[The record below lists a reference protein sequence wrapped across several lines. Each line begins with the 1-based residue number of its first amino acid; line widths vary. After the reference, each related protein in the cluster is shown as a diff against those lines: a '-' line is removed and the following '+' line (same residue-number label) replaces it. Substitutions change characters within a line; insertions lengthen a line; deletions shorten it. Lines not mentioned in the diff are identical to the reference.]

1 MNPDAD
7 DEASDRQAASA
18 LYRYLETA
26 DKPSVEQMFRLVRD
40 GADVNFTGPYGYT
53 PLHVLMRCSPG
64 TEEVRF
70 MIAAGANMNAASLCG
85 FTALHTYMCFGTVT
99 PDTLRAVMHG
109 GVRVRELE
117 YNVSA
122 ILEFFQQQGFLG
134 IEVEVVRLLVDA
146 GADIGAKDDVGRTPL
161 HVYLSGFFVVETMV
175 RTMIA
180 LGADVNA
187 KDAYGRTPL
196 FAFLKSRN
204 VDVDVLRT
212 LVEAGARVTEKDLI
226 NRTALH
232 YHCDS
237 FKTRACVFRELI
249 AAGCDPRGADILHNT
264 VLHSLA
270 MGSSCRAS
278 QMAPLLEAG
287 VCVNA
292 RNARLQ
298 TPLHVA
304 AAFNPRACVCLMRAG
319 ADAAL
324 TDLDEVTPFLNMVR
338 HNYAHAVRA
347 AMPGVPDS
355 LIAGTV
361 NRLNV
366 LVPTDA
372 TRECVMELAL
382 RKAVDLLSDA
392 AIAAHAQI
400 IALCAEEISH
410 MCATRLGEPQVA
422 LVQILVEREPFTV
435 ITAKAARRATA
446 RVRVYRRALSR
457 RMEEVRRRS
466 ALVQRMVRAV
476 SPCSLPPEVLSRI
489 FLYVPVDDLMV
500 MLSISSN

>member
-1 MNPDAD
+1 MDDD
-7 DEASDRQAASA
+7 DEASARRTAGA

-26 DKPSVEQMFRLVRD
+26 DRPNIGQMHRLVRG
-40 GADVNFTGPYGYT
+40 GADVNFAGPYGYT
-53 PLHVLMRCSPG
+53 PLHVLMRCSPVG
-64 TEEVRF
+64 AEEVRF
-70 MIAAGANMNAASLCG
+70 MLAAGANVNAASLCG

-99 PDTLRAVMHG
+99 PDTLRALLHG
-109 GVRVRELE
+109 GVRVRDLE
-117 YNVSA
+117 RNIPAVMEY
-122 ILEFFQQQGFLG
+122 FDRQGMLG
-134 IEVEVVRLLVDA
+134 TEVEVVRLLVDA

-161 HVYLSGFFVVETMV
+161 HVYLSGFFVVEPVV
-175 RTMIA
+175 RALIA
-180 LGADVNA
+180 LGADANA

-204 VDVDVLRT
+204 VDVCVLRA
-212 LVEAGARVTEKDLI
+212 LVDAGACVTEKDLI
-226 NRTALH
+226 RRTALH
-232 YHCDS
+232 YHCES

-270 MGSSCRAS
+270 IGSSCRAS
-278 QMAPLLEAG
+278 QLAPLLEAG
-287 VCVNA
+287 VSVNA
-292 RNARLQ
+292 RNVRMQ
-298 TPLHVA
+298 TPLHIA
-304 AAFNPRACVCLMRAG
+304 AAFNLCACVRLMRAG
-319 ADAAL
+319 ADASL
-324 TDLDEVTPFLNMVR
+324 CDLDEVTPFLSMVR
-338 HNYAHAVRA
+338 HNCVPAVRA
-347 AMPGVPDS
+347 AMPSVPDS
-355 LIAGTV
+355 LLAGTV

-382 RKAVDLLSDA
+382 RRAVDLLSDA

-446 RVRVYRRALSR
+446 RVRVYHRALSR

-500 MLSISSN
+500 MLRISSN